1 METFTESNNN
11 ERMFLLK
18 NVRFFSKAVFYLVL
32 RVLNLRG
39 RAVTELA
46 IGDSVLE

>member
-1 METFTESNNN
+1 
-11 ERMFLLK
+11 MFLFK

-32 RVLNLRG
+32 RALNLRF

-46 IGDSVLE
+46 IGDSVLK